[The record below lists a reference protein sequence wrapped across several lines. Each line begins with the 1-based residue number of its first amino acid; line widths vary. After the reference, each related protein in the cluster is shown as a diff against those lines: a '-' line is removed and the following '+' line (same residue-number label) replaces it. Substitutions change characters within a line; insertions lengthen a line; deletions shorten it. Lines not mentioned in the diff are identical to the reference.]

1 MWLLNFLPN
10 WIFYSIAFL
19 SAGGLL
25 LSKFI
30 PQMYRAVA
38 QLVLGVFLLYGVY
51 MIGGI
56 ANEEV
61 WQARVDEMEQKV
73 AEAEVKSVEETVKI
87 VTKVKYKTQIIH
99 EKGDEVIKYID
110 REIVKYDVKFA
121 PNGVC
126 EIPKEFISKLEKVA
140 SDDDS
145 LYGMPDDEIDTYPE
159 IWGKQLKVLTALAA
173 AL

>member
-10 WIFYSIAFL
+10 WIFYSISFI

-25 LSKFI
+25 LSRFV
-30 PQMYRAVA
+30 PQMYRATV

-51 MIGGI
+51 MIGGV

-73 AEAEVKSVEETVKI
+73 AEAEVKSSEENIKI
-87 VTKVKYKTQIIH
+87 VTKVKYKKQIIH
-99 EKGDEVIKYID
+99 EKGDEVVKYID

-121 PNGVC
+121 PGGIC
-126 EIPKEFISKLEKVA
+126 EIPKEFIE
-140 SDDDS
+140 
-145 LYGMPDDEIDTYPE
+145 
-159 IWGKQLKVLTALAA
+159 ALNKAA
-173 AL
+173 E

>member
-10 WIFYSIAFL
+10 WFFYSVAFI

-30 PQMYRAVA
+30 PQVYRATA

-51 MIGGI
+51 MIGGV
-56 ANEEV
+56 ANEEA

-73 AEAEVKSVEETVKI
+73 AEAEVKSSEENIKI
-87 VTKVKYKTQIIH
+87 VTKVKYKKQIIH
-99 EKGDEVIKYID
+99 EKGDEVVKYID

-121 PNGVC
+121 PGGIC
-126 EIPKEFISKLEKVA
+126 EIPKEFIE
-140 SDDDS
+140 
-145 LYGMPDDEIDTYPE
+145 
-159 IWGKQLKVLTALAA
+159 ALNKAA
-173 AL
+173 Q

>member
-10 WIFYSIAFL
+10 WFFYSIAFI

-30 PQMYRAVA
+30 PQVYRATV

-73 AEAEVKSVEETVKI
+73 AAAEVKSVEETVKI
-87 VTKVKYKTQIIH
+87 VTKVKYKKQIIH

-110 REIVKYDVKFA
+110 REIVKYDIKFA
-121 PNGVC
+121 PGGIC
-126 EIPKEFISKLEKVA
+126 EIPKEFIE
-140 SDDDS
+140 
-145 LYGMPDDEIDTYPE
+145 
-159 IWGKQLKVLTALAA
+159 ALNKAA
-173 AL
+173 E

>member
-10 WIFYSIAFL
+10 WIFYSISFI

-30 PQMYRAVA
+30 PQVYRATA
-38 QLVLGVFLLYGVY
+38 QLVLGVFLFYGVY

-73 AEAEVKSVEETVKI
+73 AAAEVKSVEETVKI
-87 VTKVKYKTQIIH
+87 VTKVKYKKQIIH

-121 PNGVC
+121 PGGIC
-126 EIPKEFISKLEKVA
+126 EIPKEFIE
-140 SDDDS
+140 
-145 LYGMPDDEIDTYPE
+145 
-159 IWGKQLKVLTALAA
+159 VLNKAA
-173 AL
+173 E

>member
-10 WIFYSIAFL
+10 WFFYSIAFI

-30 PQMYRAVA
+30 PQVYRATA
-38 QLVLGVFLLYGVY
+38 QLVLGVFLFYGVY

-73 AEAEVKSVEETVKI
+73 AAAEVKSVEETVKI
-87 VTKVKYKTQIIH
+87 VTKVKYKKQIIH
-99 EKGDEVIKYID
+99 EKSDEVIKYID
-110 REIVKYDVKFA
+110 REIVKYDIKFA
-121 PNGVC
+121 PGGIC
-126 EIPKEFISKLEKVA
+126 EIPKEFIE
-140 SDDDS
+140 
-145 LYGMPDDEIDTYPE
+145 
-159 IWGKQLKVLTALAA
+159 ALNKAA
-173 AL
+173 E